1 VVHEEVS
8 AREEAVLAAR
18 LLLGE
23 DLDGRALLVKP
34 GRHKNVTGSRR
45 GSNLATEIRLNY
57 IKLRMI

>member
-1 VVHEEVS
+1 
-8 AREEAVLAAR
+8 
-18 LLLGE
+18 
-23 DLDGRALLVKP
+23 VKP